1 MLSSML
7 NIFIFNLAGKGRS
20 HLLLRDKE
28 EDKTVTGLKKIKE
41 RQSIEIK
48 EAEEEISNL
57 SQEILKLKQEVHQKN
72 EELKEN
78 EKHRQLLGDLYDKGL
93 IDFNGNLIDND

>member
-1 MLSSML
+1 M
-7 NIFIFNLAGKGRS
+7 
-20 HLLLRDKE
+20 
-28 EDKTVTGLKKIKE
+28 
-41 RQSIEIK
+41 
-48 EAEEEISNL
+48 

-78 EKHRQLLGDLYDKGL
+78 EKHRQLLGDLYDRGL